1 MDETEVYRYSLSFA
15 AGSREKNLLSYCFT
29 AIKTVFSLIHY
40 NTNLEFRQVVF
51 LLP

>member
-1 MDETEVYRYSLSFA
+1 MDETEAYCYSLSFA
-15 AGSREKNLLSYCFT
+15 VGSREKNLLSYCFT
-29 AIKTVFSLIHY
+29 VTKTVFSHIHY